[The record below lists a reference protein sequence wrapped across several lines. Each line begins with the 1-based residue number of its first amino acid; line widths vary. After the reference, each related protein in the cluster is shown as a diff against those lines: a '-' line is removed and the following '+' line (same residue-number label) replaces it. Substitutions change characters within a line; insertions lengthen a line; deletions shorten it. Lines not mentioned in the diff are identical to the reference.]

1 LENDK
6 KRQEYDDYGDVNNRN
21 NGGGNPFQG
30 RGYDFD
36 MSDFDM
42 SEDIYDIFTQ
52 AMGRRDQ
59 GVGRDIKVKLRLS
72 FIDAVNGCNKDVKYE
87 TTVNQFNQKK
97 GPNKKK
103 SANVKMAKS
112 VNIDIPA
119 GVEEVSDSTCC
130 NRAHM
135 NKLIQ
140 ISKCI

>member
-6 KRQEYDDYGDVNNRN
+6 RRREYDDYGDVNNRN
-21 NGGGNPFQG
+21 NGGGNPFRG
-30 RGYDFD
+30 GGYDFD

-72 FIDAVNGCNKDVKYE
+72 FLDAVNGCNKDVKYE

-103 SANVKMAKS
+103 SANVRMAKS

-119 GVEEVSDSTCC
+119 GVEEVSDSRCC

-135 NKLIQ
+135 NKSIQ
-140 ISKCI
+140 IFKCM